1 MLSDSNKKDL
11 LMQLDDTR
19 SYVSTMLTYA
29 QAEAV
34 SRKNVGDFAAQ
45 ADAEQ
50 AAAALSTALR
60 DLSIEIEELRIRM
73 MLDWLSDYGT
83 LAGQIDKESAKIKGY
98 AASIAS
104 AADKAQTAAQV
115 LAAVFEIIKFIAPIV

>member
-1 MLSDSNKKDL
+1 
-11 LMQLDDTR
+11 
-19 SYVSTMLTYA
+19 
-29 QAEAV
+29 
-34 SRKNVGDFAAQ
+34 
-45 ADAEQ
+45 
-50 AAAALSTALR
+50 
-60 DLSIEIEELRIRM
+60 M